1 VDYCLLGYTLAM
13 DTRRF
18 VGRGQELAA
27 LTRHLDH
34 VRNSGSG
41 RMLCLRGRRQVGKS
55 RLVEEFIRRSSA
67 RAVFYTASR
76 QSAVEELR
84 SFSEQLVASAVD
96 SAGVA
101 AAGPLGS
108 WEAALAVATGDA
120 SAQDP
125 VVVVIDELPFL
136 IESEPAIEGILQK
149 QWDRTIEARPVLLI
163 LVGSD
168 ISMMRALGE
177 YGRPLYGRMTEM
189 TVGPLSPAAVG
200 QMLRLAPKATLDAYL
215 AIGGFP
221 RLAEIWRPGEDLWRF
236 LRRELGNP
244 ESPLVVL
251 GERSL
256 RAEFPDELKA
266 RAALEAIGAGER
278 VFTAIMRRGGLSN
291 KTLETTLKALADKH
305 VIEKALPYSAK
316 AHPKLSRYAV
326 ADPYLRFWLRFIR
339 TGFPAIERGRG
350 DLVYRQIRDAWAPYT
365 GHAIEPLVREAVQR
379 MLPDPRFASAEWAG
393 AYWNRDNSV
402 EVDLVGG
409 RRPDG
414 SERIDFVGSIK
425 WRERGDF
432 GRSDLSDL
440 IRHRALIPGTT
451 EETLLVGVSRND
463 FAVDGLDVR
472 LTPQDILGAFDP

>member
-1 VDYCLLGYTLAM
+1 M

-18 VGRGQELAA
+18 VGREHELAT
-27 LTRHLDH
+27 LERHLEH
-34 VRNSGSG
+34 VRHSGSG
-41 RMLCLRGRRQVGKS
+41 RMLSLRGRRQVGKS
-55 RLVEEFIRRSSA
+55 RLVEEFIRRSGA

-76 QSAVEELR
+76 QNAAEELR
-84 SFSEQLVASAVD
+84 SFSEQLAASAVD

-108 WEAALAVATGDA
+108 WEAALAVATADA
-120 SAQDP
+120 STESP

-136 IESEPAIEGILQK
+136 IDSEQAIEGILQK
-149 QWDRTIEARPVLLI
+149 QWDRTIEARPVLLV

-177 YGRPLYGRMTEM
+177 YGRPLYGRMSEM
-189 TVGPLSPAAVG
+189 TIGPLSPAAIA
-200 QMLRLAPKATLDAYL
+200 QMLRLAPQRALDAYFV
-215 AIGGFP
+215 IGGFP
-221 RLAEIWRPGEDLWRF
+221 RLAEIWRSGEDLWHF

-244 ESPLVVL
+244 ESPLIVL

-278 VFTAIMRRGGLSN
+278 VFTAIMRRAGLSN
-291 KTLETTLKALADKH
+291 KTLETTLRALIDKR
-305 VIEKALPYSAK
+305 VIEKALPYSAV

-350 DLVYRQIRDAWAPYT
+350 DLVYRQIRKSWLSYA
-365 GHAIEPLVREAVQR
+365 GHAIEPLVRSAVQQT
-379 MLPDPRFASAEWAG
+379 LPDSRFGSAEWVG

-409 RRPDG
+409 RQPG
-414 SERIDFVGSIK
+414 GGQQIDFVGSVK
-425 WRERGDF
+425 WRERGHF
-432 GRSDLSDL
+432 GRDDLSEL
-440 IRHRALIPGTT
+440 IQHRALIPGADAD
-451 EETLLVGVSRND
+451 TLLVGVSRNG
-463 FAVDGLDVR
+463 FAVEGLDVK
-472 LTPQDILGAFDP
+472 LTPEDIVGAFEA